1 MTMQVNLNIIFPEE
15 ELDNQW
21 IIDLIDCLRF
31 ACQKVLGSG
40 IVCNIQTVDLQK
52 FQVNIISSTHYHF
65 LILGT
70 ESNDNVAFQEL
81 LTKICSQDYSGGA
94 GMNPFSK
101 LFKVLLRPNENITQ
115 PGCLKPFFGHEFFNY
130 SPGGSTTTL
139 YDMGSQITSV
149 WSKVLDVVYDL
160 KQEVYAALNPEES
173 PRYAYMAQCGFDQIN
188 HFYDIKRELQHF
200 GIHVLPVEE
209 LPAGTEEM
217 KSAMG
222 PLLDASFLI
231 IQIIGE
237 RYGKVSKGD
246 KISKYEKENN
256 IIQDFLKEHPHV
268 YRIIWKP
275 SDLRLTD
282 SRQGL
287 YLNRLMKD
295 GSASNS
301 SIIDATSEEFKDIIA
316 RKVNNPSRID
326 NHLES
331 GAKVYLMCG
340 DPAMALPFKKVASAL
355 NIQLLMENDPGTD
368 NLYLDHLTNLGI
380 AHGVIIY
387 YPGGMPRWLNSKL
400 GDIIKVIGMGREE
413 PITSIA
419 IFSPEKPEIS
429 EYMKWL
435 PDIDFFNRVDS
446 QTIEGFMKKIQIV

>member
-21 IIDLIDCLRF
+21 IIDLIGCMRF
-31 ACQKVLGSG
+31 ACQKVLGPG

-52 FQVNIISSTHYHF
+52 FLGNVISTTHYYF

-70 ESNDNVAFQEL
+70 ESNDNTSFQEL
-81 LTKICSQDYSGGA
+81 LIRICNQDFPKDS
-94 GMNPFSK
+94 GMNPFSR
-101 LFKVLLRPNENITQ
+101 LFKVLLKSNKDITQ
-115 PGCLKPFFGHEFFNY
+115 PECLKPFFGYEFFDY
-130 SPGGSTTTL
+130 SPGGSTTTI
-139 YDMGSQITSV
+139 YDMASQITSV

-160 KQEVYAALNPEES
+160 KQEVYAALNPDNS
-173 PRYAYMAQCGFDQIN
+173 PKYAYMARCGFDQIS

-200 GIHVLPVEE
+200 GIRVLPVAE

-217 KSAMG
+217 MAAMK
-222 PLLDASFLI
+222 PVLEASFLI

-237 RYGKVSKGD
+237 RYGEVARGE

-256 IIQDFLKEHPHV
+256 IIQDFLKDRPDV
-268 YRIIWKP
+268 YRLIWKP

-282 SRQGL
+282 SRQSL

-295 GSASNS
+295 GSAMNS

-316 RKVNNPSRID
+316 RKINNPNMSN
-326 NHLES
+326 NHLMS
-331 GAKVYLMCG
+331 GARVYLMCG
-340 DPAMALPFKKVASAL
+340 DPEMVSPFKKASDAL
-355 NIQLLMENDPGTD
+355 NIQLLQENNPDTD
-368 NLYLDHLTNLGI
+368 SLYLEHLQNLRT

-387 YPGGMPRWLNSKL
+387 YPGNMSTWLNSKL
-400 GDIIKVIGMGREE
+400 GDIIKVIGMGREG
-413 PITSIA
+413 PLMPIA
-419 IFSPEKPEIS
+419 IFSQEKPEIN

-435 PDIDFFNRVDS
+435 PDIEFFNSVDS
-446 QTIEGFMKKIQIV
+446 QTIEGFLKKTQIV